1 MIDSWI
7 PKTQHK
13 GLVLRLF
20 FFFPCLSISKA
31 LFWAQGFRAKH
42 LKKKQLFWGHD
53 SSPFFLPSASL
64 VAAFTWSLTA
74 IAPTSLIALKT
85 NTLVFYMLKVTEVIR
100 LADQHVRE
108 SYQALRR
115 KDSEILFLSPWE
127 LVLGGP
133 PQLIFLKMG
142 HTKLPTPSNSAFTR
156 GLHKGPN
163 SRLKDRWER
172 KSPPQMNRYALT

>member
-1 MIDSWI
+1 MDSWI

-13 GLVLRLF
+13 GLVFWLF

-31 LFWAQGFRAKH
+31 LCWAQGFRAKH
-42 LKKKQLFWGHD
+42 LKKTTLLGPWLF
-53 SSPFFLPSASL
+53 SFLP
-64 VAAFTWSLTA
+64 AFCFFSSCLHIKKVLTA

-100 LADQHVRE
+100 LADQHVRG

-133 PQLIFLKMG
+133 PQLLFLKVG
-142 HTKLPTPSNSAFTR
+142 HTKLPTPTSNSAFTR

-163 SRLKDRWER
+163 S
-172 KSPPQMNRYALT
+172 A